1 MGKFIKRKSPRLVG
15 FDYDSAGAYF
25 VTLCTK
31 DMKCLLSRIEL
42 ENIRAEEIVGTGVP
56 DCPKTCL
63 TPCGKIADKYIRQL
77 NDFYPHIFV
86 DNFVIMPN
94 HIHILLVIEELGQ
107 SRTPVPTCNSAN
119 DGGQSRTPVPTRA
132 NTPLSQFISTFK
144 RFCNK
149 EYGQNIWQ
157 SRSFDRVIRT
167 EEEYKKIW
175 NYIESNPSKWSED
188 KYNNG
193 SSGMPVPTE
202 KGDNNG

>member
-63 TPCGKIADKYIRQL
+63 TPYGKIADKYIRQL

-107 SRTPVPTCNSAN
+107 SRTPVPT
-119 DGGQSRTPVPTRA
+119 RA

-157 SRSFDRVIRT
+157 ARFHDHIIRNQKDY
-167 EEEYKKIW
+167 EEHFR
-175 NYIESNPSKWSED
+175 YIEENPIRWELD
-188 KYNNG
+188 DLY
-193 SSGMPVPTE
+193 E
-202 KGDNNG
+202 KK

>member
-63 TPCGKIADKYIRQL
+63 TPYGKIADKYIRQL

-119 DGGQSRTPVPTRA
+119 DVLCANDGGQSRMPVPTRS

-157 SRSFDRVIRT
+157 ARFHDHIIRNQKDY
-167 EEEYKKIW
+167 EEHFR
-175 NYIESNPSKWSED
+175 YIEENPIRWELD
-188 KYNNG
+188 DLY
-193 SSGMPVPTE
+193 E
-202 KGDNNG
+202 KK